1 MAGPQDHAQGMRRTE
16 QAPVATRPPA
26 DAVGRGWRGRG
37 GDLGVT
43 AGQER
48 ASRKETRGLFNGNAL
63 LVFLGRPFVLTFH
76 FEITL
81 DLEKRWDNRRQSPR
95 TPPPGCSA
103 SHDRRGSEVSAQR
116 RCAASTGEQPAQV
129 RSRPRSALQPP
140 RGRQVTDPKA
150 TPREAPGGRRSCR
163 GAGPGARS
171 WAPSRSEGGRGHP
184 SGRRSSHG
192 TCHSRQVA
200 RPRRPFGLTRGGRRG
215 GREVGP

>member
-1 MAGPQDHAQGMRRTE
+1 M
-16 QAPVATRPPA
+16 
-26 DAVGRGWRGRG
+26 
-37 GDLGVT
+37 
-43 AGQER
+43 
-48 ASRKETRGLFNGNAL
+48 
-63 LVFLGRPFVLTFH
+63 
-76 FEITL
+76 
-81 DLEKRWDNRRQSPR
+81 
-95 TPPPGCSA
+95 
-103 SHDRRGSEVSAQR
+103 SAQR

-150 TPREAPGGRRSCR
+150 TPRKAARGRRGCR

-200 RPRRPFGLTRGGRRG
+200 RPRWPFGLTRGGPTRGPRG
-215 GREVGP
+215 GTVNWQHRKHSRLLAAPETSKTCFYWVLEIT